1 MQERTAADADAWTD
15 VVRSYVGDQY
25 AEGG

>member
-1 MQERTAADADAWTD
+1 MRTVADADAWTD

-25 AEGG
+25 ADSG